1 MGIGPAHSHAEW
13 LRLRDVRDDCALR
26 GLPGHHMPGLVP
38 PSLPQRSRTEGP
50 HVVRPSNEESA
61 LGYTAHA
68 SVFDRLIWAGHA
80 TLPPKLLSGPPEVL
94 LVGSYEKHFL
104 G

>member
-38 PSLPQRSRTEGP
+38 LSLPQRSRTVSIS
-50 HVVRPSNEESA
+50 HPSVPTLYRRQRYCLLHNPLTSSGVILLTDSMKESSS
-61 LGYTAHA
+61 LGELR
-68 SVFDRLIWAGHA
+68 SIRL
-80 TLPPKLLSGPPEVL
+80 VL
-94 LVGSYEKHFL
+94 DFF
-104 G
+104 